1 MNHADTAKKLV
12 CGDRNA
18 DYGSPKADFDRIA
31 KTWSGLMGE
40 KLKLDL
46 TAMDVG
52 LMMCALK
59 LVRHAHKQKDD
70 NVVDAHGY
78 LLCVSWC
85 QDGKR
90 PD

>member
-12 CGDRNA
+12 LGDRNE

-40 KLKLDL
+40 KLNCDL
-46 TAMDVG
+46 TAVDVG

-59 LVRHAHKQKDD
+59 LVRHAYKVKND
-70 NVVDAHGY
+70 NLVDAHGY
-78 LLCVSWC
+78 LMCIEWILTN
-85 QDGKR
+85 KK
-90 PD
+90 PT